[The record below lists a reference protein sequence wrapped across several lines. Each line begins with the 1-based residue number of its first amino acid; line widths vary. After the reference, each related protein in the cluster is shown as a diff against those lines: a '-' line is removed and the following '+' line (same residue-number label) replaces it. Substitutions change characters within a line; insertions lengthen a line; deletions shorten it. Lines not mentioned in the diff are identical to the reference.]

1 MSPQMT
7 PRAAPRALAPL
18 EDEVGDGVVEDDF
31 KPMTAAQAQ
40 AWRQQTPMMSI
51 WAIVWGQLATGCLVA
66 LAAWLVTGEPSM
78 GWSAGYGAIAVV
90 VPAALFARGV
100 TGRLVRAI
108 PGAAMAGFFV
118 WELVKIVATVVILF
132 AAPRLVPELNWLAL
146 LVGFVVTMKVVWVA
160 LMFRAKRQRTA

>member
-1 MSPQMT
+1 MSPKAS
-7 PRAAPRALAPL
+7 PKALANL
-18 EDEVGDGVVEDDF
+18 EDEAAEDDF
-31 KPMTAAQAQ
+31 KPLTAAQAQ
-40 AWRQQTPMMSI
+40 AWRRQTPMMSI

-66 LAAWLVTGEPSM
+66 LAAWLVTGKPAM

-100 TGRLVRAI
+100 TGKLARTI

-118 WELVKIVATVVILF
+118 WELVKIVVTVAMLF

-146 LVGFVVTMKVVWVA
+146 LVGFVVTMKVVWIA
-160 LMFRAKRQRTA
+160 LMFRSKRQRTA

>member
-1 MSPQMT
+1 MSPGI
-7 PRAAPRALAPL
+7 PPEASPRALANL
-18 EDEVGDGVVEDDF
+18 EDEVAEDDF
-31 KPMTAAQAQ
+31 KPLTAAQAQ
-40 AWRQQTPMMSI
+40 TWRQQTPMMSI

-66 LAAWLVTGEPSM
+66 LAAWLVTGKPAM

-100 TGRLVRAI
+100 TGKLARTI

-118 WELVKIVATVVILF
+118 WELVKIVVTVAMLF

-146 LVGFVVTMKVVWVA
+146 LVGFVVTMKVVWIA

>member
-1 MSPQMT
+1 MSPRMLTQ
-7 PRAAPRALAPL
+7 LEEEL
-18 EDEVGDGVVEDDF
+18 EDKAVEDDF
-31 KPMTAAQAQ
+31 KPLTAAQAQ
-40 AWRQQTPMMSI
+40 TWRQQTPMLSI
-51 WAIVWGQLATGCLVA
+51 WAIVWGQVAAGCLVA
-66 LAAWLVTGEPSM
+66 LVAWLVTGKPAM

-100 TGRLVRAI
+100 TGKLARTI

-118 WELVKIVATVVILF
+118 WELVKIVVTVAILF

-146 LVGFVVTMKVVWVA
+146 LVGFVVTMKVVWIA